1 VNIKG
6 IIIKVMAYLLIIG
19 CVLGGCSY
27 LNKKSGLDDDN
38 AIEEAIED
46 QLEEHLGI
54 SIDLSPDSP
63 ER

>member
-1 VNIKG
+1 
-6 IIIKVMAYLLIIG
+6 MAYLLIIG